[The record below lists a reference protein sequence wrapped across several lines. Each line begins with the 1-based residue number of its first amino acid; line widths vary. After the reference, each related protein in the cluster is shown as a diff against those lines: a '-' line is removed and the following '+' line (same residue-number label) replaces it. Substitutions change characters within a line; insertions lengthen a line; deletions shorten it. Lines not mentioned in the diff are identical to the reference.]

1 MMEPL
6 ATVSACRRRGLS
18 PLWHNPLLFLVMTMH
33 LMLGGCATWQAPEFV
48 DDTGLRER
56 AVSETVGDV
65 RLSAAILRA
74 IDSQQLFGAD
84 VNAKGIQPVW
94 IEVENSGPD
103 MLWLLRAGTDPD
115 YFSPL
120 EAAWPFHAMLGGKGN
135 DAIDAH
141 FDELDFPNPIPPR
154 STRSGIIFTNPHQ
167 RTRMLN
173 VDLLGQKRMVPFTL
187 FLPDPDNPPDESAIE
202 AVERHLESVRVNIRS
217 PDDLR
222 KRLEDSP
229 CCAQTEAGDVAG
241 DPVNVVVIGTL
252 DNVAAALIRRGFRT
266 DRKALDDSQRLY
278 GRPPDFVLRKSG
290 RDGMP
295 AHWIRAWAAPVKY
308 RNQPVWMVQA
318 GRPVGG
324 RIAIAEERALVL
336 HPDVDEVRNL
346 LIQDLIYSGG
356 VASLGFA
363 EGAGEARTNRSGTD
377 TTGNQYHTDGLRAVM
392 FILSRPRALSDF
404 EILDWIPALEL
415 SEANAAR
422 EQADA
427 QR

>member
-1 MMEPL
+1 MMKRL
-6 ATVSACRRRGLS
+6 AVVSACRLRRLS
-18 PLWHNPLLFLVMTMH
+18 PVWRKSFLLLLGTMH
-33 LMLGGCATWQAPEFV
+33 LILAGCATWQAPEFV

-56 AVSETVGDV
+56 AMSETVDDV
-65 RLSAAILRA
+65 RLSAAVLKA
-74 IDSQQLFGAD
+74 VESQQLLGAD

-120 EAAWPFHAMLGGKGN
+120 EAAWPFHALLGGKRN
-135 DAIDAH
+135 DAIDEH
-141 FDELDFPNPIPPR
+141 FDALDFPNPIPPR

-202 AVERHLESVRVNIRS
+202 AVERHLESVRVNIRTQ
-217 PDDLR
+217 DNLR
-222 KRLEDSP
+222 KRLQDSP
-229 CCAQTEAGDVAG
+229 CCAETGGKDTAG
-241 DPVNVVVIGTL
+241 DPVNVVLIGTF

-266 DRKALDDSQRLY
+266 DRKELDDTQKLFGRL
-278 GRPPDFVLRKSG
+278 PDFVLRKSG
-290 RDGMP
+290 LGDVP
-295 AHWIRAWAAPVKY
+295 AHWIRVWSAPFLY
-308 RNQPVWMVQA
+308 RKQPVWLVQA

-324 RIAIAEERALVL
+324 RIAIAKERALVL
-336 HPDVDEVRNL
+336 HPDVDEARNL

-356 VASLGFA
+356 IATLGFV
-363 EGAGEARTNRSGTD
+363 EGAGETRTIRSRTD
-377 TTGNQYHTDGLRAVM
+377 TAGSRYHTDGLRAVM
-392 FILSRPRALSDF
+392 FILSRPRALSEF
-404 EILDWIPALEL
+404 EILDWVPALEL

-422 EQADA
+422 EQADE
-427 QR
+427 RR

>member
-1 MMEPL
+1 MMKRL
-6 ATVSACRRRGLS
+6 ATVPACRWRSLYPVWRKS
-18 PLWHNPLLFLVMTMH
+18 LLFLTMTMH
-33 LMLGGCATWQAPEFV
+33 LLLAGCATWQAPELM
-48 DDTGLRER
+48 DDTGFRER
-56 AVSETVGDV
+56 AISETVDDV
-65 RLSAAILRA
+65 RLSAAVLRA
-74 IDSQQLFGAD
+74 VESRQLFGAD

-120 EAAWPFHAMLGGKGN
+120 EAAWPFHSLLGGKRN
-135 DAIDAH
+135 DAIDEH
-141 FDELDFPNPIPPR
+141 FGALDFPNPIPPR

-187 FLPDPDNPPDESAIE
+187 FLPDPDNPPDESAIKT
-202 AVERHLESVRVNIRS
+202 VERHLESVRVNIRS
-217 PDDLR
+217 PDVLR

-229 CCAQTEAGDVAG
+229 CCAQTEGGDVIG
-241 DPVNVVVIGTL
+241 DPVNVVLIGTL

-266 DRKALDDSQRLY
+266 DRKALDDSRRLY

-290 RDGMP
+290 QGGLP
-295 AHWIRAWAAPVKY
+295 AHWIRIWSAPFLY
-308 RNQPVWMVQA
+308 RNQPVWLVQA

-324 RIAIAEERALVL
+324 RMAIAEERALVL
-336 HPDVDEVRNL
+336 HPDVDEVRNM

-356 VASLGFA
+356 VATLGFA
-363 EGAGEARTNRSGTD
+363 EGAGETRTNRSRTD
-377 TTGNQYHTDGLRAVM
+377 TAGSRYHTDGLRAVM

-404 EILDWIPALEL
+404 EILDWVPALEL
-415 SEANAAR
+415 SEADAAR
-422 EQADA
+422 EQADE
-427 QR
+427 RR